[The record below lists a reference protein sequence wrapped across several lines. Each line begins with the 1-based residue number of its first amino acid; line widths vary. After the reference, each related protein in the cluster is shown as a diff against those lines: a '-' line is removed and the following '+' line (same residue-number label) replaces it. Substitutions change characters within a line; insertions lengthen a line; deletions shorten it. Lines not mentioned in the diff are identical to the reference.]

1 MKVDSEVIPGTIQL
15 VDLKGDPDYNAVDHE
30 IVLVPTPS
38 ADPDDPLNWSQR
50 RKWLSMLCMVLYT
63 LGVGV
68 PTASIFSVLLPI
80 SEKTNL
86 SLADLNEGT
95 GYMFLMLGFGCLFWQ
110 PVALQFGKRP
120 VYLISILGTMAVQ
133 IWAPYTKNN
142 GQWIGHKILQGFLGA
157 PIESLCE
164 VTVSDIWFEHERGSW
179 MGLYAFMMLFGS
191 FMAPFFGGFITQ
203 GMDWKWV
210 LFWGA
215 IFDAVV
221 FVFLFFFF
229 EETNYSRKAELER
242 ECMESETLDVA
253 HGGAVLPVG
262 SGSFNDSSDQN
273 EKGSANRVDVIPNP
287 FSNGE
292 TAACGVPAKIYKPKT
307 FWDKLKLFDKPRP
320 NMLWTMVKRPIII
333 LFSFPPVI
341 YAGFLYGTGLI
352 WFSVL
357 NATASKILSEP
368 PYNFKPSMVGVA
380 YLCPTIITAI
390 VAWYGGWLGDR
401 LRIWMAKRHGGI
413 SEAEDRLWLL
423 ALYMVMCPAGLI
435 LWGIGAAHGIHWFGL
450 VMGLGITG
458 GFGVLAGLCSVN
470 YAVDC
475 YREMA
480 SESMVPLIIIR
491 NCMGFGMGYAIT
503 PWLTNEGLQRCFGE
517 AAGVS
522 VFCIGMFLFMIAF
535 GKKFRIATR
544 HRYWKFV
551 QESIENDM
559 AH

>member
-1 MKVDSEVIPGTIQL
+1 MIDYDVIPGTIQL

-38 ADPDDPLNWSQR
+38 ADPDDPLNWSRR
-50 RKWLSMLCMVLYT
+50 RKYLSMFCMVLYT

-80 SEKTNL
+80 SEQTNL

-95 GYMFLMLGFGCLFWQ
+95 GYMFLMLGIGCLFWQ
-110 PVALQFGKRP
+110 PIALQFGKRP

-133 IWAPYTKNN
+133 IWAPYTKTN

-179 MGLYAFMMLFGS
+179 MGLYAFIMLFGS

-215 IFDAVV
+215 IFDAIV
-221 FVFLFFFF
+221 FVFLFLFF
-229 EETNYSRKAELER
+229 EETNYSRKTDLQR
-242 ECMESETLDVA
+242 EFVESEMLK
-253 HGGAVLPVG
+253 VG
-262 SGSFNDSSDQN
+262 SDVEEKRVEFTQN
-273 EKGSANRVDVIPNP
+273 PFEDDANR
-287 FSNGE
+287 
-292 TAACGVPAKIYKPKT
+292 TKKT
-307 FWDKLKLFDKPRP
+307 FSQKLKLFDKPRP

-368 PYNFKPSMVGVA
+368 PYNFKPSMVGVT

-390 VAWYGGWLGDR
+390 VAWYGGYLGDK
-401 LRIWMAKRHGGI
+401 LRIWMAKRNGGV

-423 ALYMVMCPAGLI
+423 SLYLVMCPAGLI
-435 LWGIGAAHGIHWFGL
+435 LWGVGAAHEIHWFGL

-480 SESMVPLIIIR
+480 SESMVPLILIR

-522 VFCIGMFLFMIAF
+522 VFAIGMFLFMIAF

-544 HRYWKFV
+544 KRYWKFV